1 MAVYM
6 HNNALNIAADAVTN
20 RTISIRIHDG
30 APGNSG
36 TNNRI
41 GSHEEDVAASGWT
54 AASSGR
60 SENSRGRGLRRAVLG
75 QHQHRPGRHLL
86 GRVNTFL
93 GWADLAS
100 DVTVAANET
109 FTLQANT
116 VDIVFARP

>member
-54 AASSGR
+54 TAANGR
-60 SENSRGRGLRRAVLG
+60 SENSAAVSFGVLSSSDSHTVEAVTFWDG
-75 QHQHRPGRHLL
+75 S
-86 GRVNTFL
+86 TFL

-100 DVTVAANET
+100 NVTVAANET

>member
-54 AASSGR
+54 AAANGR
-60 SENSRGRGLRRAVLG
+60 SENNAAVAFGVLSSGSSNTVRAVTFWDG
-75 QHQHRPGRHLL
+75 
-86 GRVNTFL
+86 NTFL